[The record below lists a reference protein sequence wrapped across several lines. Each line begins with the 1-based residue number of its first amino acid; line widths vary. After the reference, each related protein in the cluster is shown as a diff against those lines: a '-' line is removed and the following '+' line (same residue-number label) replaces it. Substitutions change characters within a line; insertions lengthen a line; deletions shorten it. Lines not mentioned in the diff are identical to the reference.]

1 MVDERGRTLDFVR
14 SKFGEYYEKCEL
26 QLPVRFG
33 EREFGFIFFES
44 GMMQRHIG
52 FKKEDDVRRFL
63 VNRTPMH
70 VYHSS
75 AYYEIPNAPTMDEK
89 NWLGA
94 DLIFDLDSDHLKGA
108 KEMSYE
114 VMLAEVKKEFIKL
127 IDSYILE
134 DLGISKK
141 HMTIVFSGARGYHL
155 HVRDP
160 RVLGLGSPERR
171 EIVDYLSPG
180 SEDVEELAFEKTAYD
195 KRESRFGIS
204 MKYVRKMPRMTDH
217 GWKKKMRIGVENL
230 LRELEEMGKDKA
242 VEYLEGF
249 GGIGGTI
256 SNGIWKD
263 LFEGKVKGAE
273 RMLAEDKVEVFSSDK
288 YRDAF
293 IRVVVESQKVKLE
306 GEADE
311 PVTSDVKRLIRLPSS
326 LHGKTGLL
334 VKRLDFEELEGFE
347 PLRDAIPANFGSDQ
361 VTVKVKEAIKFDIG
375 GESFNLGSG
384 ISKLPEY
391 AAIFLMCR
399 GVAALER

>member
-1 MVDERGRTLDFVR
+1 MADERGRTLDFVR
-14 SKFGEYYEKCEL
+14 SKFREYYESCEL
-26 QLPVRFG
+26 QLPERFG

-44 GMMQRHIG
+44 GMMQRHMAFPTG
-52 FKKEDDVRRFL
+52 DLVRRFL

-75 AYYEIPNAPTMDEK
+75 AYYEMPDAPTMDEK

-114 VMLAEVKKEFIKL
+114 VMLSEVKKEFINL
-127 IDSYILE
+127 LDNYILD
-134 DLGISKK
+134 DLGISRK
-141 HMTIVFSGARGYHL
+141 HIMIVFSGARGYHL

-160 RVLGLGSPERR
+160 RVLELGSPERR

-180 SEDVEELAFEKTAYD
+180 SEDVEKLAFEKTPYD
-195 KRESRFGIS
+195 KRESRFGVN
-204 MKYVRKMPRMTDH
+204 MKYVRKMPRRTDH

-230 LRELEEMGKDKA
+230 LNELEDMGKEKA

-249 GGIGGTI
+249 EGIGGTI
-256 SNGIWKD
+256 SKGIWKD
-263 LFEGKVKGAE
+263 LFEGKVRGAE
-273 RMLAEDKVEVFSSDK
+273 RMLADDNVEVFSSDK

-334 VKRLDFEELEGFE
+334 VKQLNFEELEGFE
-347 PLRDAIPANFGSDQ
+347 PLRDAIPGNFGSNPLS
-361 VTVKVKEAIKFDIG
+361 VKVKEAIKFDIG

-384 ISKLPEY
+384 ISQVPEY

-399 GVAALER
+399 GLAALE